1 MTQCRLKLP
10 VEEDVLESKL
20 VLALAFRLVAPL
32 ALGVVAP
39 LALGVVAPLTLA
51 GEHRFVGSLS
61 HACKSFPV
69 QHAVNAK
76 SLASSAVSCH
86 ELEVLTVCVC
96 VCE

>member
-39 LALGVVAPLTLA
+39 LTLA

-61 HACKSFPV
+61 HASKSFPV

>member
-20 VLALAFRLVAPL
+20 VLALAFRL
-32 ALGVVAP
+32 VAP